1 MAVISSRGSA
11 GTAREDSIERDKR
24 WGIERPIEWGEVSV
38 RVCVCYRHRVSR
50 NQRSML
56 VIPVYIVMQKP
67 INPLCW
73 LRLACVFIIRGS
85 RFANC
90 EWKEGNFIGTYVYPR
105 SINFVSRR
113 FHGNVERR
121 EMCLRR
127 IISDEM
133 L

>member
-1 MAVISSRGSA
+1 MYI
-11 GTAREDSIERDKR
+11 
-24 WGIERPIEWGEVSV
+24 
-38 RVCVCYRHRVSR
+38 VSR
-50 NQRSML
+50 VLWQN
-56 VIPVYIVMQKP
+56 P

-73 LRLACVFIIRGS
+73 LRLACAFVIRGS
-85 RFANC
+85 RIVNGC
-90 EWKEGNFIGTYVYPR
+90 GRGNFIGTYVYPR

-127 IISDEM
+127 VISDEM